1 MARAR
6 RNRVK
11 QNANRAAQ
19 PVYTV
24 DANDSV
30 DSVKVN
36 RTFAALD
43 SSLSLINTMI
53 ETNSFLPLGTSA
65 NQGATSFGGFTTTV
79 DFAAFASEY
88 KLFRIKAM
96 QFDVYDTSPGS
107 AGTAYFSTQH
117 INVGGSLTTTMNGV
131 TAAIDVGIVPP
142 GSGMKSFTWVAKT
155 NDELTFQACNGTI
168 QDFGGLVYYAPA
180 APAAVANRYTIICKA
195 HVQFRSRV

>member
-1 MARAR
+1 MARNNR
-6 RNRVK
+6 KRNGR
-11 QNANRAAQ
+11 NNRQVAQ

-30 DSVKVN
+30 DSVRVN

-43 SSLSLINTMI
+43 ASLSLINTMV

-65 NQGATSFGGFTTTV
+65 NQGATSFSAFTTTV

-96 QFDVYDTSPGS
+96 QFDVYDTSPSS

-117 INVGGSLTTTMNGV
+117 INVGGTLTTTMNGV
-131 TAAIDVGIVPP
+131 TAAIDVAIVPP
-142 GSGMKSFTWVAKT
+142 GTGVKSFTWVAKT

-180 APAAVANRYTIICKA
+180 APVAVGNRYTIICKA